1 MPSQG
6 ARTAMLLGG
15 ALVAS
20 LAGAATAHAQ
30 GLSNVTPIG
39 SGVSFVDLA
48 GDQSVVKQ
56 PTLVLTLSGDGEARF
71 TNFTSFSQPS
81 DARDRRS
88 LEVELAAGHAL
99 TGIPLDVS
107 IAQRAS
113 FGAGEDGEIDRHSR
127 GSEVRIGR
135 AFGDPDGGMTTSESR
150 IYVFAASDNE
160 AVHWR
165 PGQALTNFSL
175 VRDTVQVG
183 DMQAGVTYQRG
194 PVQASFAYVEREIS
208 TRVGRESFS
217 DQEQF
222 AGFTLT
228 MKH

>member
-20 LAGAATAHAQ
+20 LASATTANAQ
-30 GLSNVTPIG
+30 GLASTTQIG

-48 GDQSVVKQ
+48 GDQSIVKQ
-56 PTLVLTLSGDGEARF
+56 PTLDLSMSADGEARF
-71 TNFTSFSQPS
+71 SNFTNFSEPS
-81 DARDRRS
+81 EAIDRRS
-88 LEVELAAGHAL
+88 LEVELAAGHDL
-99 TGIPLDVS
+99 TGIPFDLS
-107 IAQRAS
+107 FAQRAS
-113 FGAGEDGEIDRHSR
+113 FGAGADGEIDRHSR

-150 IYVFAASDNE
+150 VYIFAASDNE

-165 PGQALTNFSL
+165 PGQELTNFSL

-194 PVQASFAYVEREIS
+194 RIQASVAYVEREIS